1 MNSIPWFVRVGDIGE
16 RFYEGIRLVSYGE
29 EYGYKE
35 RAFFLICTN
44 GVFLFI
50 LKYRFN

>member
-29 EYGYKE
+29 DMDIKNEHS
-35 RAFFLICTN
+35 F
-44 GVFLFI
+44 
-50 LKYRFN
+50 